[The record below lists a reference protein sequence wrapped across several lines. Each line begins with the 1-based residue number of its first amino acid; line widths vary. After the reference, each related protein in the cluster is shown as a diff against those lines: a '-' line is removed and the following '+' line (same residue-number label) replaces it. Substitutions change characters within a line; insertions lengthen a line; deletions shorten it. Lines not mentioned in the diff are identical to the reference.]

1 MNMTLA
7 SADHGPL
14 GMSAMNGPNPLLTVT
29 NLALSR
35 GGRQLFAAVDL
46 SLVAGQLLLLRG
58 PNGAGKSSLL
68 LALAGIL
75 RPEAGRIDWHA
86 EEPPKLHL
94 VGHQPGVKSRLT
106 LLENL
111 RFWRAVN
118 GPTGSAPEA
127 ALEAVGLDGL
137 GELDAGYLSAG
148 QTKRLTLARLLVTER
163 KLWLLDEPAASLDA
177 DGDALVARLIAERLA
192 SGGGVIAATHDD
204 IAGATQTLLLGLPA

>member
-14 GMSAMNGPNPLLTVT
+14 GMTPMNGPNPLLTVE

-35 GGRQLFAAVDL
+35 GGRRLFEGIGFTL
-46 SLVAGQLLLLRG
+46 SPGSLLLLRG

-86 EEPPKLHL
+86 DEPPKLHL

-111 RFWRAVN
+111 AFWRNVN
-118 GPTGSAPEA
+118 GQTGLPPDA

-137 GELDAGYLSAG
+137 GGLDAGYLSAG
-148 QTKRLTLARLLVTER
+148 QTKRLALARLLLTDR
-163 KLWLLDEPAASLDA
+163 KIWLLDEPAASLDTE
-177 DGDALVARLIAERLA
+177 GDALVAQLIAGRLA
-192 SGGGVIAATHDD
+192 SGGAVIAATHDD
-204 IAGATQTLLLGLPA
+204 ITGATQTMQLGVVA

>member
-1 MNMTLA
+1 MGGSLFDGRRLQR
-7 SADHGPL
+7 SAP
-14 GMSAMNGPNPLLTVT
+14 
-29 NLALSR
+29 
-35 GGRQLFAAVDL
+35 
-46 SLVAGQLLLLRG
+46 GQLLLLRG

-75 RPEAGRIDWHA
+75 RPEAGTIDWHA
-86 EEPPKLHL
+86 DEPPKLHL

-111 RFWRAVN
+111 SFWRSVN
-118 GPTGSAPEA
+118 GATGLMPEA
-127 ALEAVGLDGL
+127 ALEAVGLGAL
-137 GELDAGYLSAG
+137 GGLDAGYLSAG
-148 QTKRLTLARLLVTER
+148 QTKRLALARLLVTDR

-204 IAGATQTLLLGLPA
+204 IRRRNTRRP

>member
-14 GMSAMNGPNPLLTVT
+14 GMAAMNGPNPLLTVQ
-29 NLALSR
+29 NLSLNR
-35 GGRQLFAAVDL
+35 GGRQLFAGLDF
-46 SLVAGQLLLLRG
+46 SLGAGQLLLLRG

-75 RPEAGRIDWHA
+75 RPETGRIDWHA
-86 EEPPKLHL
+86 EDAPRLHL

-111 RFWRAVN
+111 HFWRTVN
-118 GPTGSAPEA
+118 GPTGMTPEA

-137 GELDAGYLSAG
+137 GGLDAGYLSAG
-148 QTKRLTLARLLVTER
+148 QTKRLALARLLVSDR
-163 KLWLLDEPAASLDA
+163 KLWLLDEPAASLDTE
-177 DGDALVARLIAERLA
+177 GDALVARLIAERLS

-204 IAGATQTLLLGLPA
+204 IAGATQTLQLGTAA

>member
-14 GMSAMNGPNPLLTVT
+14 GMAAMNGPNPLLTVE

-35 GGRQLFAAVDL
+35 GGRQLFEGIGFTL
-46 SLVAGQLLLLRG
+46 LPGTLLLLRG

-75 RPEAGRIDWHA
+75 RPQAGRIDWHSD
-86 EEPPKLHL
+86 EPPKLHL

-111 RFWRAVN
+111 AFWRSVN
-118 GPTGSAPEA
+118 GPTGVAPEA
-127 ALEAVGLDGL
+127 ALETVGLG
-137 GELDAGYLSAG
+137 GIGALDAGYLSAG
-148 QTKRLTLARLLVTER
+148 QNKRLALARLLVTDR
-163 KLWLLDEPAASLDA
+163 KIWLLDEPAASLDA
-177 DGDALVARLIAERLA
+177 EGDVLVAQLIAARLA
-192 SGGGVIAATHDD
+192 SGGTVIAATHDD
-204 IAGATQTLLLGLPA
+204 LAGATQTLHLGAR